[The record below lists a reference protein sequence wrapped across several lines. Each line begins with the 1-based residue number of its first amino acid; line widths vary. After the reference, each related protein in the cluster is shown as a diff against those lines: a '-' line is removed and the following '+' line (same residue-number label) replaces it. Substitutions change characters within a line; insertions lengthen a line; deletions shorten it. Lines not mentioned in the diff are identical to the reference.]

1 MSTKYNI
8 QVTDARS
15 AVTSA
20 RNEFDDLDG
29 QEGRIEVAGEA
40 LANALEEDALNT
52 ALKQVFSDFL
62 KPWTVTLVDHG
73 NNLLNAADSIISE
86 FVAADGDME
95 DSANKQHVRDIA
107 KIIDTVD
114 DTPDYDPKSSTSSTS
129 AANTYGGANSSDG
142 RYEW

>member
-8 QVTDARS
+8 QVTDARA
-15 AVTSA
+15 AVTNA

-40 LANALEEDALNT
+40 LANALDEDRLNT
-52 ALKQVFSDFL
+52 ALVRVFSDFL

-73 NNLLNAADSIISE
+73 NNLLNAADTIVSE

-95 DSANKQHVRDIA
+95 DAANKQHVRDIA

-114 DTPDYDPKSSTSSTS
+114 DTPDYDPASSSSSTS
-129 AANTYGGANSSDG
+129 AANTYGGTNSSDG
-142 RYEW
+142 RHEW